1 VQIIAIKLLV
11 WMASWVSDL
20 DRASWDDQLI
30 GGLNF
35 LSNSIL
41 QVPFLLMTLMR
52 YMTPTLD
59 DMYGSSL
66 IKNLYLVLI
75 LEDS

>member
-20 DRASWDDQLI
+20 DRASWDDELI

-59 DMYGSSL
+59 DMYGSPWLKS
-66 IKNLYLVLI
+66 YA
-75 LEDS
+75 SY